1 MERVSLQ
8 KVNTYDGDLGGAL
21 ERLLAPLGGG
31 SAFFKPGDRVLLKPN
46 FIGARTV
53 ESAATTHPALILAV
67 ARYIKDHGCA
77 VAVGDSPG
85 IGAAEAV
92 VRKLG
97 LEDELKR
104 LDVPVIELATPV
116 PLLERRRNIS
126 FERRFMNLQVA
137 KELDGFDRIV
147 NLPKLKSHGQMGLTL
162 ATKNLFG
169 CVAGHNKGRWH
180 FAAGKDRLVF
190 ARLLLEIALTV
201 NPDLHIL
208 DGIVGMDGNGPSNGR
223 PRPLHVLMAGVNP
236 LALDRTVVEL
246 LRKRPEQFPIFEAAR
261 AMRLSGIEWSEIVL
275 SGEPLEVLKVD
286 DFQIPALL
294 GTGIF
299 VNQAFSRI
307 AAKLLRQRLVLD
319 QGACIKCRK
328 CEEHCP
334 ARAIVMND
342 RISIDEAQCILC
354 CCCQE
359 FCPVGALRVSEPVTV
374 RLLKKLKLM

>member
-8 KVNTYDGDLGGAL
+8 KVDSYEGDLGGAL

-31 SAFFKPGDRVLLKPN
+31 NAFFKPGDRVLLKPN
-46 FIGARTV
+46 FIGVRTV

-67 ARYIKDHGCA
+67 AGYIKDHGCS

-85 IGAAEAV
+85 IGGAEAV

-97 LEDELKR
+97 LEDGLRR
-104 LDVPVIELATPV
+104 LDVPVVELATPV
-116 PLLERRRNIS
+116 PSLERCRNVS

-169 CVAGHNKGRWH
+169 CVVGPNKGRWH

-201 NPDLHIL
+201 GSDLHIL
-208 DGIVGMDGNGPSNGR
+208 DGIIGMDGNGPSNGR

-261 AMRLSGIEWSEIVL
+261 AMGLVGTEWNEIEVRGDS
-275 SGEPLEVLKVD
+275 LEALQVD

-294 GTGIF
+294 GTGVF
-299 VNQAFSRI
+299 VNQLFSRV
-307 AAKLLRQRLVLD
+307 ATRLLRQRLVLD
-319 QGACIKCRK
+319 DKACIKCRK

-334 ARAIVMND
+334 ARAISLTE
-342 RISIDEAQCILC
+342 RITIDATQCILC

-359 FCPVGALRVSEPVTV
+359 FCPVGALRVSEPLTV
-374 RLLKKLKLM
+374 RVLKKLKLM